1 MYPHRIRLR
10 GPWEGGPVGDPPRRV
25 TVPCNLADWNW
36 AALPVRLTRKFGY
49 PGRIDAHERVWLT
62 VEDLSGRGAF
72 KLNGTALGDAADSP
86 FERDITALLH
96 PHNQLE
102 VTMQGRRLGEVAM
115 EVRATAFLQGVKVC
129 RRQGI
134 LEVEGHVAGTC
145 DRPLELYILVDRRNA
160 WYQTIGAGES
170 FKVELPEQGE
180 SVRVELINVS
190 TVWYVV
196 EID

>member
-10 GPWEGGPVGDPPRRV
+10 GPWEGGPVGETPRRV

-36 AALPVRLTRKFGY
+36 TAAPVRLMRKFGY

-62 VEDLSGRGAF
+62 VEGLSGRGAIT
-72 KLNGTALGDAADSP
+72 LNGKALGEAVDSP
-86 FERDITALLH
+86 FERDVTSLLL

-102 VTMQGRRLGEVAM
+102 VTMQGSRLGEVAM

-134 LEVEGHVAGTC
+134 LDVSGLVAGTC

-170 FKVELPEQGE
+170 FKAELPEQGQ

-190 TVWYVV
+190 TVGYAV